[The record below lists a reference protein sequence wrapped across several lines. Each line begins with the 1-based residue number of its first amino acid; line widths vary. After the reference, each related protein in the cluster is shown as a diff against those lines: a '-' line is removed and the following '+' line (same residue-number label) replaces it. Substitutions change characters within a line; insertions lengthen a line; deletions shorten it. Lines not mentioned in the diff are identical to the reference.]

1 VSRRAATQGALA
13 DSRPWAALCNVF
25 GVKMHALHRDQGGA
39 ISLMTVF
46 AVVLLAFLLGMV
58 MNVGRHVDHKV
69 VMQNAADASAEAGA
83 ITIAR
88 GMNAITFTNHL
99 LCDIFALT
107 AFMRE
112 ARDANALRQAP
123 DVLRAWERAGEI
135 LSMSSFTKFRDAG
148 RAIRQKAPLEREMIE
163 RYGDWA
169 AASSALMLPPLE
181 DMLRDE
187 LIPNVQR
194 ALVVATPHMAQ
205 IATAE
210 VAKMYG
216 KAAAP
221 KLDITGVLWRTNVDP
236 VAGESEETLGTVPA
250 VDPIEQPDGI
260 VPYKEIAI
268 EQRRA
273 LAHHYLRDWNNA
285 SMHILFDREAKMSRF
300 SELWRGFTCG
310 HLEKLLND
318 EYPDRNLL
326 HVIRTPVEVMADVN
340 ATLDDEYTFVAVVYS
355 PHIKELLP
363 GLFRNPAEGPA
374 MAFAQAAVFIPR
386 PRLIKGWRRISNDPP
401 PPPRGETSIPIG
413 GVPGDYVDLPLAGGP
428 MPPPPRRDSSEDE
441 YEWFVTRQHRPVHW
455 DLINQNWSVRLVPA
469 VSESVAAILGTAPPG
484 ADQSSRS
491 GTPPTLSG
499 LSTGDLSFLNAH

>member
-1 VSRRAATQGALA
+1 MFTWLTRTGLVRWARR
-13 DSRPWAALCNVF
+13 
-25 GVKMHALHRDQGGA
+25 LHRDEGGA

-83 ITIAR
+83 TTIAR

-112 ARDANALRQAP
+112 ARDGNALRQAP

-135 LSMSSFTKFRDAG
+135 LAMSSFPKFRAAG
-148 RAIRQKAPLEREMIE
+148 QAIRQKAPLEREMVD

-181 DMLRDE
+181 EMLHDE

-216 KAAAP
+216 DAAAP
-221 KLDITGVLWRTNVDP
+221 KLAITGVLWRTLVDP
-236 VAGESEETLGTVPA
+236 VGGESEETRRTVPA
-250 VDPIEQPDGI
+250 VDPAEEPDGL

-268 EQRRA
+268 EQRRS

-285 SMHILFDREAKMSRF
+285 SLRVFDREAKMSRF

-310 HLEKLLND
+310 HLEQLLND
-318 EYPDRNLL
+318 EYPETNLL

-340 ATLDDEYTFVAVVYS
+340 ATLDDEYTYVAVVYS

-374 MAFAQAAVFIPR
+374 MAFAQANVFIPK
-386 PRLIKGWRRISNDPP
+386 PRLVKGWRRIGNEPP
-401 PPPRGETSIPIG
+401 PPPGETSIPLG
-413 GVPGDYVDLPLAGGP
+413 GVPGDNVDLPVAGGG
-428 MPPPPRRDSSEDE
+428 MPPPRRDTTDHE

-469 VSESVAAILGTAPPG
+469 ASESVATILATVPHAAG
-484 ADQSSRS
+484 Q
-491 GTPPTLSG
+491 TPHSNGTLSG
-499 LSTGDLSFLNAH
+499 LTTADLNVLNAH